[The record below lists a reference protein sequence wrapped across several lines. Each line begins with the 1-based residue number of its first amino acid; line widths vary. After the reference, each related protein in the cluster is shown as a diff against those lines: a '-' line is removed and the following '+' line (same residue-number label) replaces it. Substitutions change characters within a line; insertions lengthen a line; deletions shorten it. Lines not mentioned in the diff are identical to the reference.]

1 MPEQAMDAIMPGGM
15 DYAAMGVAFVV
26 AFVLSFLWWG
36 PLFGRRWGREM
47 GMEMDP
53 DNRPPMG
60 KPLLLQALGTAL
72 LAYVLWHVMMA
83 FAVIAEGDGTDGLR
97 MGDLALADALIGSLF
112 TWAGFYVP
120 QQLGRVAWEK
130 ASWTLWAINS
140 FGNLILLAAMGAVF
154 ALM

>member
-1 MPEQAMDAIMPGGM
+1 MADQVMDVLKPEGM
-15 DYAAMGVAFVV
+15 DFAAMGVAFVV

-36 PLFGRRWGREM
+36 PLFGRRWGKEM
-47 GMEMDP
+47 GMTMDP

-60 KPLLLQALGTAL
+60 KPLALQALGTAL
-72 LAYVLWHVMMA
+72 LAYIFWHVVHA
-83 FAVIAEGDGTDGLR
+83 FAYTTDASG
-97 MGDLALADALIGSLF
+97 ALAMGKIQILDVVIGATL
-112 TWAGFYVP
+112 TWLGFYVP

-140 FGNLILLAAMGAVF
+140 FGNLLILIAMGIVF